1 MCSLTVASPTEEI
14 QEQTWRCL
22 FWDESRF
29 LSPYISSMLCKA
41 LTSLHVSHD
50 LDSQSTHYW
59 DFIQKSTR
67 HHLRV
72 AFPTVLLDNT
82 IHSVCDVLSLL
93 CWVLTSHGHLLVFTA
108 VLSVSSKALSSLVQE
123 DLTHHSKMHVQTRTK
138 KVQIFTL
145 QLFYSKRMKKTSIFF
160 LYKWGFKKSFIIS
173 FEGTYLTFNIND
185 LYIKFVFW

>member
-1 MCSLTVASPTEEI
+1 MKAKAASNWQTKWSFVSLPTLRKQGGNSLVRMVVGLSSLGCKEESIRLLSIEFLNTMCSLTVAIPQRKSRSKP
-14 QEQTWRCL
+14 WRCL

-82 IHSVCDVLSLL
+82 IHSVCDVLSLSQGSL
-93 CWVLTSHGHLLVFTA
+93 PPTGTFWSLLLFCLYPAKHSA
-108 VLSVSSKALSSLVQE
+108 VW
-123 DLTHHSKMHVQTRTK
+123 
-138 KVQIFTL
+138 
-145 QLFYSKRMKKTSIFF
+145 YKKT
-160 LYKWGFKKSFIIS
+160 
-173 FEGTYLTFNIND
+173 
-185 LYIKFVFW
+185 